1 MGGNGKAD
9 LGKKWEWEFCDDMGM
24 GGNGNGSDAMGV
36 GGSGNLKT
44 HSRTPLQH
52 RVRWCVTSLQIIQYH
67 RHWYQSKARVRLPI
81 SLRSRLTSI
90 ISEVEKPFSP
100 LLSTPFSF
108 EALARG
114 SVEPRCAKWLSK
126 TGLPD
131 GENCMILQL
140 VLTQYQ
146 RVTDRHGRT
155 DMPSLPTAA
164 KSRYSIAEG
173 DIINS

>member
-1 MGGNGKAD
+1 MGKQIW
-9 LGKKWEWEFCDDMGM
+9 GKKWEWEFCDDMGM

-114 SVEPRCAKWLSK
+114 SVEPRVCKVVVKNRATRRWKLHDPAISFDSI
-126 TGLPD
+126 PA
-131 GENCMILQL
+131 C
-140 VLTQYQ
+140 
-146 RVTDRHGRT
+146 DRQTRT
-155 DMPSLPTAA
+155 DGH
-164 KSRYSIAEG
+164 AEFT
-173 DIINS
+173 DCS